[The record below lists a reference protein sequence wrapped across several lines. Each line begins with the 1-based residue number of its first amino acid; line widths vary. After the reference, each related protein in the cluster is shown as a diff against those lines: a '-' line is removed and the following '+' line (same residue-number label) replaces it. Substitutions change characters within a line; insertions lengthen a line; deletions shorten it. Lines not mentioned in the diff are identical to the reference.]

1 MRDGGG
7 GGGDEGGGYGRGR
20 EKRAVIVKEDT
31 SEGLDASLSRRASAL
46 WRRIRLS
53 EEDIPFSQRDALAR
67 CTEARPLR
75 DGAGAVVAAG
85 AGVLVVDRDVGDG
98 LRGGDGGGDG
108 EERVHCGAEVVM
120 EGGNGS
126 GGGGVHAGAGGRL
139 LRCSSLL
146 FVSRYLCGTG
156 RTLHTAH
163 ARRVA
168 PARATRVRVSAER
181 SARRRVMQTVSVD

>member
-1 MRDGGG
+1 M
-7 GGGDEGGGYGRGR
+7 ERGVR
-20 EKRAVIVKEDT
+20 SSGEDT
-31 SEGLDASLSRRASAL
+31 
-46 WRRIRLS
+46 
-53 EEDIPFSQRDALAR
+53 PFSQRDAPAR
-67 CTEARPLR
+67 CAEARPLR

-85 AGVLVVDRDVGDG
+85 ACVLVVDRDVGDG

-108 EERVHCGAEVVM
+108 EERVHCGAEAVI
-120 EGGNGS
+120 EGGSGL
-126 GGGGVHAGAGGRL
+126 GGGGMHARAGGRL

-168 PARATRVRVSAER
+168 PARATHVRVSAER
-181 SARRRVMQTVSVD
+181 SARQRVMQVVSVD